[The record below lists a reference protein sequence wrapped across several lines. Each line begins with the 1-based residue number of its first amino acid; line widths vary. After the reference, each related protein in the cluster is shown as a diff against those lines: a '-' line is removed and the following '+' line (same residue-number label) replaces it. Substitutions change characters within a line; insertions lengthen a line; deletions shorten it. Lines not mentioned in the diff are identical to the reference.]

1 MPTRSNGCAP
11 GWPSSRPGWRL
22 RLRQQAPQK
31 PSRGSAW
38 RAAASAVL
46 IVLACVL
53 APLSVTSVWASNQ
66 LSDTDQYVETVAPLA
81 DDPAVQSAI
90 ADKVTTTVLTYL
102 DVEGLTTEVLQALA
116 RQPDIP
122 PRVAAALPALAVP
135 LTNGVENFTQSQVE
149 SLVASPEFAKL
160 WDQVNRVA
168 HEQVVKLLEGNEG
181 GAVSAQ
187 EDAITLNLGPIIA
200 EVKDRLV
207 ARGFTRAE
215 NIPEVDQS
223 FVLVQ
228 SGSLTKAQNFYQL
241 LNTLGSWLPI
251 IALALLVGGV
261 FTARNRRRALLKG
274 ALGVTAGMLVL
285 GVGLALARW
294 WYVDATPGNVLTA
307 EAAGGVFDT
316 LVRFLR
322 SGLRATAVL
331 GLVVA
336 LGAFITGP
344 SAGAVRTRSSLSRGI
359 GSLRG
364 GAEAAGWQTGR
375 VGTWTYAHKTALRI
389 VTVIA
394 GGLVLA
400 FWTRPTGWT
409 VVWTALVVLLV
420 LAVIEFLG
428 RPPGQAPT
436 GPPGAAGTGTPTPP
450 RQVAGTGDRHETDRH
465 ET

>member
-1 MPTRSNGCAP
+1 MRDG
-11 GWPSSRPGWRL
+11 
-22 RLRQQAPQK
+22 
-31 PSRGSAW
+31 
-38 RAAASAVL
+38 
-46 IVLACVL
+46 
-53 APLSVTSVWASNQ
+53 
-66 LSDTDQYVETVAPLA
+66 
-81 DDPAVQSAI
+81 
-90 ADKVTTTVLTYL
+90 
-102 DVEGLTTEVLQALA
+102 
-116 RQPDIP
+116 PDIP

-375 VGTWTYAHKTALRI
+375 VGAWTYAHKTALRI

-428 RPPGQAPT
+428 RPPGQASA
-436 GPPGAAGTGTPTPP
+436 GPPGAAETGTPTPP
-450 RQVAGTGDRHETDRH
+450 QQVAGTGERHEP
-465 ET
+465 